1 MRTTVALAVLAAAL
15 LVATPAEANG
25 KKASK
30 KKVYRSAPVVR
41 TYQPVR
47 VMRVYEPR
55 PAPPLVALSLLGSNL
70 IVWDDLD
77 IDLYDDGDP
86 LPPRV
91 LRMRAPDQRVRVQ
104 TFDRYSRRKG
114 QGY

>member
-1 MRTTVALAVLAAAL
+1 MRILLAVLFAL
-15 LVATPAEANG
+15 LMVAPAEANG
-25 KKASK
+25 SKAPR
-30 KKVYRSAPVVR
+30 KKVYRSTPAVVR
-41 TYQPVR
+41 TYEPVR
-47 VMRVYEPR
+47 VVRAYEPR

-77 IDLYDDGDP
+77 VDLFDDGDP

-91 LRMRAPDQRVRVQ
+91 LRMRAPDQRVRFQ
-104 TFDRYSRRKG
+104 TYDRYSRRKA